1 MTDDQ
6 RPPLPWERPLSQIRP
21 NQPEGE
27 PAPEDTS
34 RPRRRRA
41 DSDDA
46 DGGERLTVAE
56 LLQREGRPAPLPET
70 SGGTPGESRDPEGSV
85 PEVGS
90 HSDGAP
96 ADPEPP
102 GSAVPKP
109 PVSESAGADAA
120 PQASPRARWLDQG
133 VLDKASADAP
143 RPTRADPAKVPGL
156 GAAPDR
162 QRPPVQKKLQRS
174 GMIVVAIVSVL
185 AVTLTGLA
193 WGYLRIADGAYT
205 QIAALDQNSV
215 DIRDPGG
222 QYGDE
227 TYLIVG
233 TDSRAGAN
241 ASIGAGTTD
250 EAEGARSDTVI
261 VVNIPADRSRVVAVS
276 FPRDL
281 NVDQPSCYAWDNDA
295 GDYTTDLMVAES
307 DAKLNSVYQDGGPKC
322 LVKVIQKMS
331 GLQINHFVGMDFAGF
346 EQMVNTIGGVEVCTT
361 KPLVDEEL
369 GAILANPGTQTI
381 SGSTALDYVRA
392 RKVESEG
399 NGDYGR
405 IKRQQVF
412 LSSLLRTALSNKVLF
427 DPGKL
432 NGFINEFTRASFGEN
447 LDTQALIT
455 LGRSLQRVEAGKVTF
470 LTVPT
475 AGTNDWG
482 NEIPRSSDIRSIF
495 DAIIDDK
502 PLPGEQEDSPT
513 ESSAAPTPGADDA
526 AAVQVYA
533 VSPYSVSVQVSNA
546 SGSEG
551 SATAAADKLGAY
563 GFQIYNIGNYTSPV
577 TSTIVQFSGDN
588 EAEAATIASMI
599 PGARLQRTTGLGSF
613 VEVVL
618 GSDYTGAIV
627 APAEPGEV
635 LTPVLESDTEAGS
648 SIPLDISIT
657 NAGDVSCD

>member
-1 MTDDQ
+1 MTDDH
-6 RPPLPWERPLSQIRP
+6 RTPTPWERPLSKIRDETP
-21 NQPEGE
+21 TDE
-27 PAPEDTS
+27 PTAASTPRS
-34 RPRRRRA
+34 RRRRSEA
-41 DSDDA
+41 A
-46 DGGERLTVAE
+46 GTGVGERLTVAE
-56 LLQREGRPAPLPET
+56 LLQRVGLPDDQPTRSHAADEASTPEQPATPDAPAPVSPAP
-70 SGGTPGESRDPEGSV
+70 TPP
-85 PEVGS
+85 
-90 HSDGAP
+90 AP
-96 ADPEPP
+96 TPPAPPRAVWLNQGVADQ
-102 GSAVPKP
+102 A
-109 PVSESAGADAA
+109 SAGAPPPPSKAGPEKVTGSEDPPAR
-120 PQASPRARWLDQG
+120 PRL
-133 VLDKASADAP
+133 SA
-143 RPTRADPAKVPGL
+143 
-156 GAAPDR
+156 
-162 QRPPVQKKLQRS
+162 QKKVQRG
-174 GMIVVAIVSVL
+174 GMILVALVSIL
-185 AVTLTGLA
+185 AVTMTGLV
-193 WGYLRIADGAYT
+193 WGYLRLADGAYT
-205 QIAALDQNSV
+205 QIAALDQNSDDV
-215 DIRDPGG
+215 RDAAG

-241 ASIGAGTTD
+241 GEMGAGTT
-250 EAEGARSDTVI
+250 EQAGGARSDTVI

-281 NVDQPSCYAWDNDA
+281 NVNRPSCFAWDNEL
-295 GDYTTDLMVAES
+295 GDYTKDLLSSETDV
-307 DAKLNSVYQDGGPKC
+307 KLNSVYQDGGPKC

-361 KPLVDEEL
+361 EPLVDEEL
-369 GAILANPGTQTI
+369 GTVLGDTGTQTI

-432 NGFINEFTRASFGEN
+432 NGFINEFTSSSFGDN

-482 NEIPRSSDIRSIF
+482 NEIPRSSDISSIF
-495 DAIIDDK
+495 DSIIDDK
-502 PLPGEQEDSPT
+502 PLPGEQADTPA
-513 ESSAAPTPGADDA
+513 ESQDESAPEAAAD
-526 AAVQVYA
+526 AVQVHA

-546 SGSEG
+546 SGFDG
-551 SATAAADKLGAY
+551 VATAAADKLGSY
-563 GFQIYNIGNYTSPV
+563 GVQIYNIGNYSTPV

-599 PGARLQRTTGLGSF
+599 PGAKLQRTTGLGNF

-618 GSDYTGAIV
+618 GSDYNGLVV
-627 APAEPGEV
+627 APADPGDV
-635 LTPVLESDTEAGS
+635 LSPVLESDTEAGS
-648 SIPLDISIT
+648 SIPLDVSIT
-657 NAGDVSCD
+657 NAADVTCA